1 MWTRAAVLLIN
12 VPLIVLGA
20 RPGGLDLKVLDVSAD
35 TGSPAGGQ
43 SRWQ

>member
-20 RPGGLDLKVLDVSAD
+20 RPNGIDLKVLDVSV
-35 TGSPAGGQ
+35 
-43 SRWQ
+43 